1 MAIFKKAQIGTQQPS
16 LFYDQWAEGHD
27 VKNPDN
33 TVRPLYHGTL
43 SPFNEFRTTGNPD
56 NYFGGN
62 VIYTSTNPNDVSNN
76 YATNEGIDFQNK
88 RNQLIEKIFDEIN
101 YDPDF
106 KWESVGVDPK
116 DDAAQDE
123 YVNKEADRRLNVV
136 SPRTLKLYGK
146 MANPINIT
154 PKQPTWYKSNSYDEE
169 DNEIDDNLYNKIMQ
183 DFQNTC
189 WQYDIDPEEA
199 TNEVFDNLE
208 PSYFNAHDL
217 HEAIR
222 SSPTLSY
229 IEDDEGNLAQG
240 DFIKSFFENMGH
252 DGIIMDAHYKFS
264 DMPGVTPGTEHH
276 IFFDPK
282 QLKSAIGNTGLYDP
296 RSPVLTASTKI
307 FKSHNLK
314 R

>member
-16 LFYDQWAEGHD
+16 LFYDQWAQGND

-33 TVRPLYHGTL
+33 TVKPLYHGTL
-43 SPFNEFRTTGNPD
+43 SPFNEFKTTGNPD

-62 VIYTSTNPNDVSNN
+62 VIYTSNNPNDVSNN
-76 YATNEGIDFQNK
+76 YATNTGTDFQQK
-88 RNQLIEKIFDEIN
+88 RNRLIEKIFNEIN

-106 KWESVGVDPK
+106 QWESVGVSP
-116 DDAAQDE
+116 DDGDAQDQ
-123 YVNKEADRRLNVV
+123 YVEQEADRRLNVV

-146 MANPINIT
+146 MKNPANVT
-154 PKQPTWYKSNSYDEE
+154 PKNPTWYKSNLYDED
-169 DNEIDDNLYNKIMQ
+169 DNEIDDNLYNKIVQ

-189 WQYDIDPEEA
+189 WQYDVDPEQA
-199 TNEVFDNLE
+199 TNSVFENLE
-208 PSYFNAHDL
+208 PTSFNAHDL
-217 HEAIR
+217 LEALLQ
-222 SSPTLSY
+222 SNFLY
-229 IEDDEGNLAQG
+229 DVEDNEGNSAHG

-252 DGIIMDAHYKFS
+252 DGIIMDAHEKFQ
-264 DMPGVTPGTEHH
+264 MPGVTPGTEHH

-296 RSPVLTASTKI
+296 QSAVLTASTKI
-307 FKSHNLK
+307 FKPNIK